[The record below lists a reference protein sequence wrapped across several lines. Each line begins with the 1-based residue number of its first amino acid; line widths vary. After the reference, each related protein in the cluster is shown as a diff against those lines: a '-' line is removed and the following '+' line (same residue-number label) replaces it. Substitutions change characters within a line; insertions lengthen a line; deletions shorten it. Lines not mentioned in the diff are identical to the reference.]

1 MYDLKVIDQDFNLL
15 TAIDGYQAITA
26 SRKLREVGA
35 MEVHANYLT
44 PGANLLTPGR
54 IAFVNP
60 KHPYILTSCDIEET
74 TSGVKIAARGQ
85 ELKGILGRRITLPD
99 TVDDANFYGY
109 DRFPDIGAP
118 DAPAETVMKHYVNKH
133 AVNPADTNR
142 KITQLTTATD
152 QGRGIELRWSSRFES
167 LTKLLQGIS
176 EYAGI
181 GYTVSLDL
189 ANKCFV
195 FEVIPG
201 TDHGSTALKPVIF
214 SVAFSNV
221 DSTKYAIDQS
231 PVVTVAYAG
240 GAGENEGRLIQ
251 AVFADDTV
259 TAGLNRHETWL
270 DCGNIEYVDELI
282 YEAKYKMQDSIATET
297 ITGDISTS
305 GTFTYLADWDLGDTV
320 AVQSRTLGLERN
332 AQITEVEET
341 YENGKRDINVT
352 FGKRQA
358 NILDEIRK
366 SEVIR

>member
-1 MYDLKVIDQDFNLL
+1 MYNLKIIDINFNLL
-15 TAIDGYQAITA
+15 AAIDGYQTISTR
-26 SRKLREVGA
+26 RKLREVGA
-35 MEVHANYLT
+35 IEIHANYMT
-44 PGANLLTPGR
+44 PGASLLTPGR
-54 IAFVNP
+54 IAFVDP

-85 ELKGILGRRITLPD
+85 ELKTILGRRITLPD
-99 TVDDANFYGY
+99 TVDDATFYGY
-109 DRFPDIGAP
+109 DRYPIVGAP
-118 DAPAETVMKHYVNKH
+118 DAPAETIMKHYVNKH

-142 KITQLTTATD
+142 KITQLTIATD
-152 QGRGIELRWSSRFES
+152 QGRGLALRWSSRFED
-167 LTKLLQGIS
+167 LTKALKGIS

-181 GYTVSLDL
+181 GYTVSIDL
-189 ANKCFV
+189 ENKCFI

-201 TDHGSTALKPVIF
+201 TDHGSTAEKPVIF

-221 DSTKYAIDQS
+221 DSTKYAIDKS
-231 PVVTVAYAG
+231 PLVTVAYAG

-251 AVFADDTV
+251 AVFAEETV
-259 TAGLNRHETWL
+259 TTGLNRFESWL
-270 DCGNIEYVDELI
+270 DCGNVEYLDDLI
-282 YEAKYKMQDSIATET
+282 YEARYKMQDAIETET
-297 ITGDISTS
+297 LTGDIATS
-305 GTFTYLADWDLGDTV
+305 GTFSYLTDWDLGDIV
-320 AVQSRTLGLERN
+320 AVQSRILSLERN